1 MERRE
6 RQTSQ
11 SIRLLGGRLTVAL
24 LLVLAGLASLV
35 LAVPAA
41 AQASITLS
49 PPSQTANVGSTVTLT
64 VSGATPGA
72 QVSFAISGPNSSYK
86 ILLTTDHIKTA
97 DQNGYATFQYQGL
110 YPGTD
115 TVTATLL
122 SDGNPTA
129 TATVTWVTSGAPVSQ
144 PTLTLTPA
152 TQTVAPSTT
161 VQLLATLTQNGQ
173 PITDAAIRFTVSGAN
188 PQGPITLST
197 NGNGQAIFTY
207 TPVNLGTDTVTASSI
222 YGSASA
228 TVVVSSTT
236 TGVSVTLSPT
246 VVNATVGTSVSLT
259 ATVLSNGS
267 PVSGAA
273 VTFTVSG
280 ANSQSGSATTDANGH
295 AVFTYTGTNAGTDT
309 VTATYNSVNA
319 YATVN
324 WSTPTQGLSLSP
336 TSQTQVIGGTAS
348 VTATFYLNGSPIS
361 GVPVYFS
368 VSGANPLGA
377 VLLYTNSAGQATFTY
392 SGANAG
398 TDTVT
403 ATATYNNTTYTASAT
418 VTWSSTAVSSISLS
432 PTTLTVATGTS
443 VTLVATVL
451 GPNSQAL
458 VGVPVTFTVSGAN
471 PQSTTVYTNSAG
483 QASFTYTPTNA
494 GTDTVTAS
502 YSGASATA
510 TITVTSGVSLTLAPS
525 STTPTVNN
533 AVQVTA
539 TLTSNGAPLSGITVT
554 FTVTGAN
561 PQSGSATTD
570 ANGHAVFTYT
580 GANTGT
586 DTVTATAQTAGN
598 PTATAT
604 ITWQATPSTPVFG
617 PAQPAQPSSNPACIY
632 FPQTQHNLCYG
643 FRAYWEQFGGLAIFG
658 YPLTE
663 EFQEN
668 GLTVQYFERA
678 RFEWHPG
685 QFPQRYDVLLGLL
698 GDEVTAGRQGQ
709 APFQPA
715 QPNNAPGC
723 VYFAQTGHNVCGDF
737 LAFWQQNGGL
747 ATFGYPIS
755 EPFAEQNPD
764 TGQVYTAQYFERQRF
779 EAHPEANVP
788 YHVLLGRL
796 GAQVLHNRYG
806 TPYP

>member
-1 MERRE
+1 MERQA
-6 RQTSQ
+6 RQPSQ
-11 SIRLLGGRLTVAL
+11 HIRLLGGRITLAL
-24 LLVLAGLASLV
+24 LLALAGLASLV
-35 LAVPAA
+35 LAAPAA

-49 PPSQTANVGSTVTLT
+49 PASQTANVGSKVTLT

-72 QVSFAISGPNSSYK
+72 QVSFAISGPNQK
-86 ILLTTDHIKTA
+86 LLPSDHIKTV

-152 TQTVAPSTT
+152 TQTVAPSTPA
-161 VQLLATLTQNGQ
+161 QLLATLTQNGQ
-173 PITDAAIRFTVSGAN
+173 PITNAAITFTVSGAN
-188 PQGPITLST
+188 PQGPITLYT

-207 TPVNLGTDTVTASSI
+207 TPVNLGTDTVTASSV

-236 TGVSVTLSPT
+236 TGISVTLSPT

-280 ANSQSGSATTDANGH
+280 ANSQSQSITTNSAGQAT
-295 AVFTYTGTNAGTDT
+295 FTYTGTNAGTDT
-309 VTATYNSVNA
+309 VTATYSGVNA

-324 WSTPTQGLSLSP
+324 WSTPSQGLSLSP

-348 VTATFYLNGSPIS
+348 VTATFYYNGSPIG

-368 VSGANPLGA
+368 VSGVNPRGT

-392 SGANAG
+392 TGTNVG

-403 ATATYNNTTYTASAT
+403 ATATYNNTTYNASAT
-418 VTWSSTAVSSISLS
+418 VTWSSTTVASISLS
-432 PTTLTVATGTS
+432 PTSLTVTAGTS
-443 VTLVATVL
+443 VTLTATVL

-458 VGVPVTFTVSGAN
+458 ISVPVTFTVSGAN

-502 YSGASATA
+502 YGGANASA
-510 TITVTSGVSLTLAPS
+510 TITVTGGISLTLAPS

-539 TLTSNGAPLSGITVT
+539 TLTSNGAPLSGITVN
-554 FTVTGAN
+554 FTVSGAN

-580 GANTGT
+580 GTNTGT
-586 DTVTATAQTAGN
+586 DTVTATAQVTGN

-604 ITWQATPSTPVFG
+604 ITWQAAPSGFG

-643 FRAYWEQFGGLAIFG
+643 FRAYWQQFGGLAIFG
-658 YPLTE
+658 YPITE

-698 GDEVTAGRQGQ
+698 GDEVTAGRTD
-709 APFQPA
+709 AAFQPA
-715 QPNNAPGC
+715 QPNSSPAC
-723 VYFAQTGHNVCGDF
+723 IYFPQTRHNLCSGF
-737 LAFWQQNGGL
+737 RAYWEQFGGL

-755 EPFAEQNPD
+755 EEFQEVNPD
-764 TGQVYTAQYFERQRF
+764 TGKVYTVQYFERERF
-779 EAHPEANVP
+779 EWHPGEFP
-788 YHVLLGRL
+788 QRYDVLLGRL